1 MEFKEEEEGNNN
13 INNELYDGCS
23 NVIIVL
29 FIWFYFG
36 CFVNHSSYTLH
47 IIWYHRVNL
56 CLIWL
61 WQDAHII
68 LYINFIPLRS
78 CTNINHN
85 TDTHTH
91 YLPASSI
98 HQSPSMLYVC
108 VWTCPPLHIQLNT
121 TYTLAHKLFSCFLHP
136 PISLHVVCVCLHLYV
151 CVCPPVHTQLYTTK
165 TLTHINYFSA
175 SSVHQSPSMLSL
187 RARVCA
193 RCVCMCDACG
203 ARACAHAW
211 RYYFNSHLCSCIV
224 RDVDLMSIVYIS
236 LFHSSSFLHKHVL
249 CIQSPNSLPGFIY
262 LNPYHILNYD
272 HKFKCKVSNPN
283 RQV

>member
-1 MEFKEEEEGNNN
+1 MEFKEEEEGNIN
-13 INNELYDGCS
+13 INNEPYDGCS

-151 CVCPPVHTQLYTTK
+151 CVCVSSSTHTVIHHKNTHTHKLFFCFLCPPISLYALPACTRVR
-165 TLTHINYFSA
+165 TL
-175 SSVHQSPSMLSL
+175 
-187 RARVCA
+187 
-193 RCVCMCDACG
+193 CVYVWCVWCTCMCACVT
-203 ARACAHAW
+203 
-211 RYYFNSHLCSCIV
+211 L
-224 RDVDLMSIVYIS
+224 
-236 LFHSSSFLHKHVL
+236 LFQFAFVFMHS
-249 CIQSPNSLPGFIY
+249 
-262 LNPYHILNYD
+262 
-272 HKFKCKVSNPN
+272 
-283 RQV
+283 